1 MYKLE
6 LRYSRT
12 PVQVAAATIPTES
25 ATRLGLKGGGN
36 QSESHK
42 FYGIQA
48 DTNAQEAGKAT
59 QPHPVGFGPITS
71 T

>member
-12 PVQVAAATIPTES
+12 PVQVAAAAIPTES
-25 ATRLGLKGGGN
+25 ATQLGLKGGGN
-36 QSESHK
+36 QSDSHK

-48 DTNAQEAGKAT
+48 GTNA
-59 QPHPVGFGPITS
+59 
-71 T
+71 